1 VFKQLV
7 IAAIACG
14 AMSAQALPIVFTS
27 SSFDTTAVAL
37 AQNIADFDSDS
48 TPSSPLPV
56 LSTATAIGTSD
67 FATASGLGTNGLLT
81 SLGEADSV
89 VGVTDAVG
97 QSHFLGSF
105 SGNGLLTL
113 HLGFDSFNSIVGGGS
128 ATGSLFV
135 LFTNR
140 LGATT
145 TTLFN
150 DVFTVGSP
158 ISLQFV
164 LPAGGVSSLDL
175 TLVSEA
181 SSTAAGQSSQNFSQ
195 LTFSGDL
202 PLPSTWLLL
211 MAALAAM
218 TFVQGR
224 SKDHR
229 G

>member
-1 VFKQLV
+1 VFRRFL

-27 SSFDTTAVAL
+27 SSFDTTAVAV
-37 AQNIADFDSDS
+37 AQNIADFHSDS
-48 TPSSPLPV
+48 TPSSPLPL
-56 LSTATAIGTSD
+56 LSTATAIGSSD
-67 FATASGLGTNGLLT
+67 FATAAALGTNGLLT
-81 SLGEADSV
+81 SLAEADSV
-89 VGVTDAVG
+89 VGLTDAVG

-105 SGNGLLTL
+105 LGNGLLTL

-140 LGATT
+140 VGATT

-150 DVFTVGSP
+150 NVFTAGGP
-158 ISLQFV
+158 INLQFV

-181 SSTAAGQSSQNFSQ
+181 SSTSAGQSAQNFAQ

-211 MAALAAM
+211 MVALVAM
-218 TFVQGR
+218 AFVQAR
-224 SKDHR
+224 SQDHR